1 MAATIRDVAKRAGVS
16 VATVSRVLNGSGP
29 VSDGARQ
36 RVEDAATALRYVPH
50 GAAQSLSTRRTLN
63 LGVILPDL
71 YGEFFSQFI
80 RGLDQA
86 TRAAG
91 YHLLLSGSH
100 AQDAEVDAALR
111 AMRARVDGLILMS
124 PDIDPDRLLE
134 VLPPGSPTV
143 LVNTP
148 FGDGDS
154 FDTLDVDNRG
164 GAYAM
169 VRHFVSLGHQR
180 IGLIGG
186 RASNYDARE
195 RRTGYRTALEESGLE
210 HRPEWEVEADFTKS
224 SGYESARRL
233 LENGDR
239 PTAVFAAND
248 SMAIGALSAIQEA
261 GLNVPADVAV
271 GGFDDI
277 PIARYVTPA
286 LTSVHVDLT
295 GLGERAVELLLM
307 SIRGQGV
314 RVPVHEVAPT
324 ELVVRR
330 SCGASNSRGGSAA

>member
-1 MAATIRDVAKRAGVS
+1 
-16 VATVSRVLNGSGP
+16 
-29 VSDGARQ
+29 
-36 RVEDAATALRYVPH
+36 
-50 GAAQSLSTRRTLN
+50 
-63 LGVILPDL
+63 
-71 YGEFFSQFI
+71 
-80 RGLDQA
+80 
-86 TRAAG
+86 
-91 YHLLLSGSH
+91 
-100 AQDAEVDAALR
+100 
-111 AMRARVDGLILMS
+111 
-124 PDIDPDRLLE
+124 
-134 VLPPGSPTV
+134 
-143 LVNTP
+143 
-148 FGDGDS
+148 
-154 FDTLDVDNRG
+154 
-164 GAYAM
+164 M